1 MKRNCISISRLQL
14 SKIHIFGF
22 TIVELMIALAIVGLL
37 AMIAVPTYQNYVER
51 VEASDT
57 VKDLI
62 TIQLAIDDFELT
74 FGNLPNSLADIGMNN
89 MEDPWGNLYVY
100 ANHAA
105 IPPGFR
111 RKDHSLVPINSD
123 YDLYSTGEDGA
134 SAPPLTANSSKDD
147 IVRGR
152 DGGFIGKATE
162 Y

>member
-1 MKRNCISISRLQL
+1 MKRKCISV
-14 SKIHIFGF
+14 SKLHLINVRIFGF

-37 AMIAVPTYQNYVER
+37 AMIAVPAYENYAER
-51 VEASDT
+51 VEANDT
-57 VKDLI
+57 VKDL
-62 TIQLAIDDFELT
+62 TVIQLAIDDFELT

-89 MEDPWGNLYVY
+89 MKDPWGNPYVY
-100 ANHAA
+100 GNHAA
-105 IPPGFR
+105 IPPGHR

-134 SAPPLTANSSKDD
+134 SSPPLTANPSKDD

-152 DGGFIGKATE
+152 DGGFIGKATD